1 MAWNDSTELV
11 VASNGQVYVAPVGT
25 ALPTT
30 PTETLNAAF
39 VGLGFCTE
47 DGVTVT
53 ATPDV
58 KDFTAWQSRQAVR
71 RERNQQEIQASFQLE
86 QWNEETVPFAFGGG
100 AITSPSGG
108 VYRFEFPEAGDAL
121 EERAMVID
129 AQDGTRNTRFVF
141 ARGNVVDAVEAKF
154 QATELAV
161 LPISFKLLQ
170 PTDGSAL
177 AAVLFDD
184 AAAFAAGS

>member
-100 AITSPSGG
+100 EITSLGG
-108 VYRFEFPEAGDAL
+108 GDYRYDFPQTDDAL
-121 EERAMVID
+121 DERAMVID
-129 AQDGTRNTRFVF
+129 AQDGDKLYRYVF
-141 ARGNVVDAVEAKF
+141 PRGNVTEAVEA
-154 QATELAV
+154 QYTRNALAL
-161 LPISFKLLQ
+161 LPITFKVLEPEEGGAPGYFLTNDTSFT
-170 PTDGSAL
+170 PGS
-177 AAVLFDD
+177 
-184 AAAFAAGS
+184 